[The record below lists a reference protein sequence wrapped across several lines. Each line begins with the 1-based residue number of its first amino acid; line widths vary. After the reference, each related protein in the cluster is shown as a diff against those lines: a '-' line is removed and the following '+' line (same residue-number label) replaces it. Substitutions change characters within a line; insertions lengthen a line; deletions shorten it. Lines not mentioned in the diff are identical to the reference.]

1 MRNAECEVRNGEMR
15 NGEMRNS
22 KSQGDNPKSR
32 PLAFIALGSNLG
44 DSHQIILRA
53 MDCLERLSDRPLLRS
68 SLWRTSPVECPPD
81 SPPFINAVVGLNPRP
96 DESPES
102 LVAKLQ
108 EIETEFGRHAKKAL
122 NEPRPLDL
130 DLVCFGALTRNT
142 ARLTLPHPRAHERRF
157 VLAPLV
163 EIAPD
168 LILPGQAKTAR
179 QLLAELKSAETVAR
193 LS

>member
-1 MRNAECEVRNGEMR
+1 MRNAESEVQ
-15 NGEMRNS
+15 NS
-22 KSQGDNPKSR
+22 QSENPKSR

-53 MDCLERLSDRPLLRS
+53 MDRLERLSDRPLLRS
-68 SLWRTSPVECPPD
+68 SLWRTSPVDCPSD
-81 SPPFINAVVGLNPRP
+81 SPPFINAVVGLNPQP
-96 DESPES
+96 NESPES
-102 LVAKLQ
+102 LIANLQ
-108 EIETEFGRHAKKAL
+108 DIEIEFGRQPKKRL
-122 NEPRPLDL
+122 NDPRPLDL

-163 EIAPD
+163 EIAPY
-168 LILPGQAKTAR
+168 LILPGQTKTAR
-179 QLLAELKSAETVAR
+179 QLLAKLGSAETAAR